1 MTINIANVIITTV
14 NGPEPVDVGAGASA
28 KRAAR
33 VGKVDKTVIANP
45 NEETNGERAS
55 AKTRPLGGVLGR
67 LSFRKVNP
75 FPLNYY
81 NKPSSRG
88 LQARA
93 TGILPFFRF
102 FLRLFGKFFQKV
114 GATSTFLLF

>member
-1 MTINIANVIITTV
+1 LSCDFFGKTIKNHKTINITNVIITTA
-14 NGPEPVDVGAGASA
+14 NGPEPVGAGAGASA
-28 KRAAR
+28 KRAAS

-45 NEETNGERAS
+45 NEETNGERTS
-55 AKTRPLGGVLGR
+55 AETRPLDGVLGR

-81 NKPSSRG
+81 NKPSLRG

-93 TGILPFFRF
+93 ARIFLFF
-102 FLRLFGKFFQKV
+102 
-114 GATSTFLLF
+114 